1 MSEFKFVQWG
11 KGVPVDYQR
20 LNAMMLNEQYL
31 KDIADVS
38 PRGILAQALTTSD
51 FSTSTSVLDFTAIT
65 NMSAIS
71 FTVDA
76 NRIIKITVNG
86 NYVDNPDVTGTLS
99 DYTTSI
105 SIYFDGSATSSFST
119 QCYNPISK
127 RATFPTLIYSTPT
140 ALSAGTHTLAVKAA
154 LFTFDTAPTAQIL
167 KAPINCIIEDI
178 GSSI

>member
-1 MSEFKFVQWG
+1 
-11 KGVPVDYQR
+11 
-20 LNAMMLNEQYL
+20 MLNEQYL
-31 KDIADVS
+31 KDIADAS

-86 NYVDNPDVTGTLS
+86 NYVDNPDVSLTTGATPTLS

-105 SIYFDGSATSSFST
+105 AIYLDGSGTASFTT
-119 QCYNPISK
+119 QCYNPIQK

-154 LFTFDTAPTAQIL
+154 MFSYDNTPTAQIL
-167 KAPINCIIEDI
+167 KAPINCIVEDI

>member
-38 PRGILAQALTTSD
+38 PRGILAQASTTSD
-51 FSTSTSVLDFTAIT
+51 FSTSSTSLVYTSIT
-65 NMSAIS
+65 NMDAIS

-76 NRIIKITVNG
+76 SRIVKITVNG
-86 NYVDNPDVTGTLS
+86 NYVDNPDTTS
-99 DYTTSI
+99 DYLTLLA
-105 SIYFDGSATSSFST
+105 IYLDGSGTASFTT
-119 QCYNPISK
+119 QCYNNIQK
-127 RATFPTLIYSTPT
+127 RATFPTLIYATPT
-140 ALSAGTHTLAVKAA
+140 ALSAGTHTLKVQAA
-154 LFTFDTAPTAQIL
+154 LFSLDASPTAQIL
-167 KAPINCIIEDI
+167 KAPINCIVEDI